1 MGCRMGVAQPSLALL
16 ALAGLPQA
24 AELTSTCCRELRSG
38 LGTHFCSKP
47 VSEGHRCPPRP
58 WCLIATQHLL
68 LLCCQITDMEDYH

>member
-47 VSEGHRCPPRP
+47 VPVRRP
-58 WCLIATQHLL
+58 QVSPLPLVSHCHSASSVTLL
-68 LLCCQITDMEDYH
+68 SDH